1 MKKLFRLFFAVAIC
15 VLASSS
21 TFAQTTAVFEQKFDE
36 LVSEVRQLRIE
47 VQRLSVSAQRVQL
60 LLERLRTQ
68 QELVTRLTQQLNE
81 ARDQLSQIR
90 LDQSRFS
97 AITESIEKQKAAGLK
112 GEEDLKAISA
122 EKDVLKQREQTLL
135 QRELQL
141 SSELQAESA
150 TLNDL
155 KTRLDKLE
163 QEIATPS
170 SEPAK
175 KQK

>member
-1 MKKLFRLFFAVAIC
+1 M
-15 VLASSS
+15 
-21 TFAQTTAVFEQKFDE
+21 
-36 LVSEVRQLRIE
+36 
-47 VQRLSVSAQRVQL
+47 
-60 LLERLRTQ
+60 
-68 QELVTRLTQQLNE
+68 TRLTQQLSE
-81 ARDQLSQIR
+81 ARDQLNQIR

-97 AITESIEKQKAAGLK
+97 AIIESAEKQKAAGLK

-122 EKDVLKQREQTLL
+122 EKDALKQREQIVM

-163 QEIATPS
+163 QEIVTPS

-175 KQK
+175 KRD